1 MQDTGKLNLKELM
14 ETYRPNWDILT
25 QEDLRTLMIKTV
37 IFKDLTEIERRIIL
51 LYAELQSQRE
61 LGKIMGLSAATINKI
76 LKDIKKKIYD
86 NLDRRIADSPDM
98 RYGY

>member
-1 MQDTGKLNLKELM
+1 
-14 ETYRPNWDILT
+14 
-25 QEDLRTLMIKTV
+25 MIKTV

-98 RYGY
+98 RFGY